1 MLLVDRLPRDSEGT
15 CDRLPRPP
23 DGAGVV
29 DMQVFELLDQ
39 SAQSGN
45 RGEPNGWVSARYR
58 LVEAGQVLHHR
69 VSLS

>member
-1 MLLVDRLPRDSEGT
+1 
-15 CDRLPRPP
+15 
-23 DGAGVV
+23 
-29 DMQVFELLDQ
+29 MQVFELLDQ
-39 SAQSGN
+39 SAQSGD